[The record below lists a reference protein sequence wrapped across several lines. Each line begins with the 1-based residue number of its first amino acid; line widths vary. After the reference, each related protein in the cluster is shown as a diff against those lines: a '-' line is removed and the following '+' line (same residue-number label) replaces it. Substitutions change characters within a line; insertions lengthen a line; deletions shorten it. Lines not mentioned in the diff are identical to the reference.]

1 MKNLEEEIAKRILH
15 KFKFIG
21 QLPLNSL
28 LLKCSANENKTA
40 ARSQDPSDE
49 RTQTFQN

>member
-1 MKNLEEEIAKRILH
+1 MKNLEEDITKRIFY

-21 QLPLNSL
+21 QLPLNCSL
-28 LLKCSANENKTA
+28 LQCSANENETA
-40 ARSQDPSDE
+40 APSQDLSDE